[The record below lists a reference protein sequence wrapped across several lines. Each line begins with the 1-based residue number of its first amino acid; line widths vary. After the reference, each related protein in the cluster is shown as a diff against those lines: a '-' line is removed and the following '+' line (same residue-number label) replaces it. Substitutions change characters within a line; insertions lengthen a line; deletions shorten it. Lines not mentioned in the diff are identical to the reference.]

1 MLREEN
7 RMILD
12 YVIENEKETVQMI
25 HSPMDNYDIEIVMDY
40 DDEQLKEFVNKVYDL
55 NDMRLIFFSARNKG
69 RNQDLLKHIKKKIL
83 IMEGGVC

>member
-1 MLREEN
+1 
-7 RMILD
+7 
-12 YVIENEKETVQMI
+12 
-25 HSPMDNYDIEIVMDY
+25 MDY
-40 DDEQLKEFVNKVYDL
+40 DDEQLKEVIEKVYDL